1 MRTRALRVLAAIL
14 AMIPT
19 VVAAQPPAQSRGA
32 VMSGMT
38 LQPRKPMMSQPYV
51 FRIPTTA
58 TQRANT
64 PGKPTVVCGLTVIDA
79 DPTFD
84 AAMRRPAKRPG
95 DTTKFTIKAIQP
107 TVCTRNER

>member
-1 MRTRALRVLAAIL
+1 MQTRALPVLAAIL
-14 AMIPT
+14 AMVPT
-19 VVAAQPPAQSRGA
+19 VVAAQAPAQSRGA

-38 LQPRKPMMSQPYV
+38 LHPRKQASPHPYV
-51 FRIPTTA
+51 FRVPNPA
-58 TQRANT
+58 PERAKA

-84 AAMRRPAKRPG
+84 AAIRRPAKRLG

-107 TVCTRNER
+107 TVCTRNK